1 MLFNSIQFLSFYIVV
16 LFLFFTLPQRF
27 RWILLLVASLYFY
40 MCWRPA
46 YVVFLLFVIV
56 VDYSVGIALDKSQ
69 DVTIRR
75 LLLGVSL
82 FANLGL
88 LFTFKYFNF
97 FSHTVQSLV
106 QHKMPTLAL
115 VLPIGISF
123 HVFQSLG
130 YTIDVYRRKQ
140 KAEHRLGI
148 FAVFVSFFPQLVAG
162 PIERPQN
169 LLGQFD
175 RHHQLR
181 YENVR
186 SGCLLALWGLIKK
199 LCIADLMAPA
209 VNKIYASPESHAGP
223 ILFLGT
229 VFFAIQIYCD
239 FSGYTDIARGV
250 ARIMGFELMLNFRR
264 PYFALS
270 IKEFWQ
276 RWHIS
281 LSTWFRDYVYFPLG
295 GSRVE
300 SWRNAW
306 NLMVVFVVSGLW
318 HGSAWTYVLWG
329 VLHGMYLAFG
339 TLTRDARNAI
349 IRKAH
354 VSGTHLLSA
363 AQWLLTMNF
372 VLVGW
377 VFFRASSVTNA
388 FYIVSHMYRP
398 ARLHMHDV
406 MYGLGLPRLET
417 MIAFFMTA
425 VLFIVDYILEKQP
438 AFVLARLWT
447 LRPLRWT
454 VYVTAIYALIVFGVW
469 EKVQFI
475 YFQF

>member
-1 MLFNSIQFLSFYIVV
+1 
-16 LFLFFTLPQRF
+16 
-27 RWILLLVASLYFY
+27 
-40 MCWRPA
+40 MCWKPA

-56 VDYSVGIALDKSQ
+56 VDYLVGVGLDNTE
-69 DVTIRR
+69 DVPKRR

-82 FANLGL
+82 VANLGL
-88 LFTFKYFNF
+88 LFSFKYFNF
-97 FSHTVQSLV
+97 FSHTVQSLIN
-106 QHKMPTLAL
+106 HKMPTLAL
-115 VLPIGISF
+115 LLPIGISF

-130 YTIDVYRRKQ
+130 YTVDVYRHKQ
-140 KAEHRLGI
+140 KAERRLGR

-162 PIERPQN
+162 PIERSQN

-175 RHHQLR
+175 QHKRLT

-186 SGCLLALWGLIKK
+186 EGCVLVLWGLLKK

-209 VNKIYASPESHAGP
+209 VNKIYAAPEAHSGP
-223 ILFLGT
+223 ILLMGT

-264 PYFALS
+264 PYLALS

-295 GSRVE
+295 GSRV
-300 SWRNAW
+300 SPWRNAC
-306 NLMVVFVVSGLW
+306 NLMIVFAVSGLW
-318 HGSAWTYVLWG
+318 HGAAWTYVLWG
-329 VLHGMYLAFG
+329 GLHGCYMAFG
-339 TLTRDARNAI
+339 ALTRDLRG
-349 IRKAH
+349 RFVKLVH
-354 VSGTHLLSA
+354 LDGTRFMWVI
-363 AQWLLTMNF
+363 QWLVTMNL

-377 VFFRASSVTNA
+377 VFFRATSVHNA
-388 FYIVSHMYRP
+388 LYIIGHMYRP
-398 ARLHMHDV
+398 TSVRLNDL

-417 MIAFFMTA
+417 MIAFFMIA
-425 VLFIVDYILEKQP
+425 VLFVVDYVLEKQP
-438 AFVLARLWT
+438 KFVLHRLWT
-447 LRPLRWT
+447 WRPMRWT
-454 VYVTAIYALIVFGVW
+454 VYVTAIYTLIVFGVW